1 VLTLTLPLLMS
12 MLTSSLVSVGIH
24 FVSVDIH
31 RVGVDVGFTLS
42 LMLAAPTL
50 TLQVHVGVDL

>member
-1 VLTLTLPLLMS
+1 